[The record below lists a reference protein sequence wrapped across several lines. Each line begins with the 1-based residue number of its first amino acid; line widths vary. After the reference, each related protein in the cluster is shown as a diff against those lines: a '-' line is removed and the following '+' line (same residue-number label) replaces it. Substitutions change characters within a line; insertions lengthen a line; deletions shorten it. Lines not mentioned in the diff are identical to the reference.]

1 MFHITG
7 FTFVYW
13 RHKYI
18 TTKLIILQT
27 CLLINTRTIFECTR
41 LMFHESKYSPVT
53 FSADL
58 YQAYLTP
65 FQCLV

>member
-13 RHKYI
+13 RYKYI

-27 CLLINTRTIFECTR
+27 RLLINTRTIFEYTR
-41 LMFHESKYSPVT
+41 LMFHESKYSPVK
-53 FSADL
+53 FSTDL